1 MALSLPSSHPTL
13 KRFAPSALATN
24 IVVLAGIEEGATA
37 LIAEL
42 EAEGVH
48 TWSAEHAAEALQ
60 VAGEVSP
67 DVILLGEFLDADP
80 STVLE
85 AFRRAAPEARVL
97 FLLGNGNV
105 RRAAFLLS
113 LGVDDVLA
121 PPHAARHILLRAS
134 LGPLLEERALARARG
149 EGEMNGRADHLVVD
163 RFSRMVTTQE
173 DPAALTVR
181 EFELLERLLE
191 AEGRVVSR
199 EALLTDIWGEEQDSE
214 AVLDA
219 TVHRLR
225 RKLENDHSS
234 PRLLVTIR
242 GVGYRLENS
251 RVSIADR

>member
-1 MALSLPSSHPTL
+1 MAISLTPLTPSLQGLPSS
-13 KRFAPSALATN
+13 RLATN
-24 IVVLAGIEEGATA
+24 TVVLAGVEEGATA

-48 TWSAEHAAEALQ
+48 TWSAEHAAEALE
-60 VAGEVSP
+60 VAHKVAP

-80 STVLE
+80 SMVLE
-85 AFRRAAPEARVL
+85 EFRRAAPKARIL
-97 FLLGNGNV
+97 YLLRSANV
-105 RRAAFLLS
+105 RRAALLLS
-113 LGVDDVLA
+113 LGMDDVLA
-121 PPHAARHILLRAS
+121 PPHGAPHILLRAS
-134 LGPLLEERALARARG
+134 LGPYFEARAHARARG
-149 EGEMNGRADHLVVD
+149 ENGGRERADHLVVD
-163 RFSRMVTTQE
+163 RFSRMVTSQE

-199 EALLTDIWGEEQDSE
+199 EALLADIWGAEQDSE